1 MSPRILLAAILIL
14 PTSGLFAQTL
24 EEAVQTTLRTNPD
37 VMASQYNVEAAS
49 ELARQAKGA
58 YYPSVDLVLS
68 GGRESSNN
76 TTTRAISSD
85 DLRLTREE
93 RSLRVTQMLYDGF
106 STRSLVEQ
114 QSALTESAI
123 ARLAST
129 QESIAV
135 RAIQVYLEVMR
146 RSAVVALTEENL
158 GYHDNTLGKIS
169 ERFENG
175 VGTRVDVVQTQGR
188 RAQSKGN
195 VLLAERDTRNGIAE
209 FFRVVGENPTDL
221 KLPTQITGLPSTLEE
236 AIQTAMRN
244 NPGLIAAKAD
254 LEAAV
259 AAQKQAKSAYQPR
272 FDLEVGATR
281 NDDTDGTVG
290 PNDDET
296 AVVRMTYNLY
306 RGGADKAR
314 INESQAREFA
324 ARETV
329 RSVQR
334 SVTEDVTL
342 VWNELED
349 ILVRLE
355 YLEAHVKS
363 TQEVL
368 TVYNE
373 QLTLGKRTLLDLLDV
388 QNELLRAN
396 VAYLTGQYTATLARY
411 RVLASTGRLLDAMG
425 LSSES

>member
-146 RSAVVALTEENL
+146 RSAVVTLTEENL

-169 ERFENG
+169 ERLRMVLAPES
-175 VGTRVDVVQTQGR
+175 TSYRL
-188 RAQSKGN
+188 RAVELSRKVMSYSQIVTPEMALLNFSA
-195 VLLAERDTRNGIAE
+195 LLAKILLTLSYR
-209 FFRVVGENPTDL
+209 L
-221 KLPTQITGLPSTLEE
+221 KLP
-236 AIQTAMRN
+236 
-244 NPGLIAAKAD
+244 
-254 LEAAV
+254 
-259 AAQKQAKSAYQPR
+259 AYPQRLKRR
-272 FDLEVGATR
+272 FRQRCAT
-281 NDDTDGTVG
+281 
-290 PNDDET
+290 
-296 AVVRMTYNLY
+296 
-306 RGGADKAR
+306 
-314 INESQAREFA
+314 
-324 ARETV
+324 
-329 RSVQR
+329 
-334 SVTEDVTL
+334 
-342 VWNELED
+342 
-349 ILVRLE
+349 
-355 YLEAHVKS
+355 
-363 TQEVL
+363 
-368 TVYNE
+368 
-373 QLTLGKRTLLDLLDV
+373 TLG
-388 QNELLRAN
+388 
-396 VAYLTGQYTATLARY
+396 
-411 RVLASTGRLLDAMG
+411 
-425 LSSES
+425 